1 MTLARTGRRFLKDS
15 RGATMVEY
23 IILVGVIAMLAIGAF
38 RLFGTAVKGKVQQ
51 QQGTVDSVESGS

>member
-38 RLFGTAVKGKVQQ
+38 RLFGGAVKSKVNQQ
-51 QQGTVDSVESGS
+51 QTTVDGVESGS